1 MSHILKVVFFSFI
14 ITLLLLL
21 LFYVNKNI
29 KKLIN
34 LEDNDIKMYAK
45 LFSILGL
52 ILFLTLYIF
61 SLLIPNNNISEPIY
75 SGEPPF

>member
-1 MSHILKVVFFSFI
+1 MSHILTVVFFSFI

-61 SLLIPNNNISEPIY
+61 SLLIPNNSISEPIY

>member
-1 MSHILKVVFFSFI
+1 MSHILTVVFFSFV

-61 SLLIPNNNISEPIY
+61 SLIIPTSSISEPIY

>member
-21 LFYVNKNI
+21 LFFVNKNI

-61 SLLIPNNNISEPIY
+61 SLLIPNNSISEPIY

>member
-61 SLLIPNNNISEPIY
+61 SLLIPNNGISEPIY

>member
-1 MSHILKVVFFSFI
+1 MSSILTVVFFSCLI
-14 ITLLLLL
+14 SLLLLL

-29 KKLIN
+29 KTLIN
-34 LEDNDIKMYAK
+34 FENNDIKMYLK

-61 SLLIPNNNISEPIY
+61 SLIIPTNSISEPIY

>member
-1 MSHILKVVFFSFI
+1 MSTLFTVVFFSCVVS
-14 ITLLLLL
+14 LLLLL

-29 KKLIN
+29 KTLLN
-34 LEDNDIKMYAK
+34 FEDNDIKLYLK
-45 LFSILGL
+45 LFSILSL

-61 SLLIPNNNISEPIY
+61 SLLIPNQGISEPIY

>member
-61 SLLIPNNNISEPIY
+61 SLLIPNNSISEPIY

>member
-1 MSHILKVVFFSFI
+1 MSHILTVVFFSFV

-61 SLLIPNNNISEPIY
+61 SLLIPNNSISEPIY